1 MIKAFSLKGNLR
13 SCGCTWAQELLGKPD
28 AGKLSHWI
36 VGEVGWRV
44 GVELG
49 AHSQETLKPATV
61 KAQVNHT
68 IPSNIKLVKQY
79 CVLNIPPASRC
90 VYIYIQ
96 KMQYT
101 YVVLCIYIDII
112 FLKKSQTGYV
122 GLFFLLK
129 VKIYRSRVPFNLL
142 LSPFPGIFMLQCHQM
157 YLMQER
163 ASTETNA
170 KVTYLSKVLIC
181 GIYKLFIYIWP
192 VEARNGGYSEEACL
206 FLFLMAVFSRLNR
219 SKSSVRSKP
228 FRIFQ

>member
-49 AHSQETLKPATV
+49 AHSQETLKPATA

-79 CVLNIPPASRC
+79 CVLNIPPASSC

-112 FLKKSQTGYV
+112 F
-122 GLFFLLK
+122 
-129 VKIYRSRVPFNLL
+129 
-142 LSPFPGIFMLQCHQM
+142 
-157 YLMQER
+157 
-163 ASTETNA
+163 
-170 KVTYLSKVLIC
+170 
-181 GIYKLFIYIWP
+181 
-192 VEARNGGYSEEACL
+192 
-206 FLFLMAVFSRLNR
+206 
-219 SKSSVRSKP
+219 
-228 FRIFQ
+228 